1 MYRIN
6 EGLIDIPDD
15 WQDRSVN
22 VIGSTITGAGVTMTI
37 TRDEIPMGMPFAEY
51 VQGQARQARDAL
63 DGFVSAGPRDL
74 LIDGRSAI
82 EIECRWNAKQGRV
95 HQIITTVQYGHRAL
109 VLTASVAGEM
119 SDARLTEMRRIISS
133 LQFEENNSNGMA
145 QQG

>member
-51 VQGQARQARDAL
+51 VQGQADRPGMRWTVL
-63 DGFVSAGPRDL
+63 CLP
-74 LIDGRSAI
+74 GRAI
-82 EIECRWNAKQGRV
+82 C
-95 HQIITTVQYGHRAL
+95 
-109 VLTASVAGEM
+109 
-119 SDARLTEMRRIISS
+119 
-133 LQFEENNSNGMA
+133 
-145 QQG
+145 